1 MKLASFDIFDTT
13 LIRKCGRPENIFYLL
28 ATHLYPH
35 SHEKR
40 DKFFCWRRKAEQLIA
55 PHIKKRE
62 ITILDIY
69 SGEALNDFKEYT
81 TKELIEAEKTVESE
95 NLTAN
100 PEIKTKI
107 EECRKKGYTIC
118 FISDMY
124 LDSKFLT
131 QILRREGCLTG
142 EEKVYVSCEEGV
154 RKSTGALYDKICREF
169 APALWEHYG
178 DHPISDV
185 KRAKEKGI
193 NAHIVNTA
201 YTDAEKLLAT
211 NGQGQ
216 FAKELSCLAGLQRT
230 TRIKQGDNPYT
241 RLAADY
247 VAAAYIPYVNFV
259 LRKAEEEKIKTLYF
273 LSRDSY
279 ILQKIA
285 ETQKEKYHNIEF
297 KYLFVSRK
305 ALLLPYLKDTT
316 AEKYLAIQDKNTIIG
331 KSVEEL
337 LATFE
342 TNTTTLQKEYDISF
356 KFKRISNQ
364 EEEKEFLTNIF
375 GDNSPFRAHLEEL
388 CDKKRKI
395 FNAYLTQEGA
405 INGEKTAMVDVGWLG
420 TTRLMINSILRE
432 EENPDTLFFYYGVR
446 GDVLGKQH
454 GNFITYFTPNEL
466 STELTSIV
474 ENYFSA
480 SPYPS
485 TIGYNKKEGNK
496 IVPQFKQGE
505 DFAHNNITT
514 ANTSVTAY
522 IAKEVEKI
530 EFFNEEVQRVWSKSS
545 AKELLTL
552 KNKDIDLTPLCEA
565 EIFDGKCFVR
575 RLSQKELI
583 RIMLTGGRVTAFDK
597 ASVRLTVGYRFF
609 PLIWKICCASG
620 NVRRFLYLNF
630 IQKAKK

>member
-28 ATHLYPH
+28 AGRLYPCDQ
-35 SHEKR
+35 EKR

-62 ITILDIY
+62 ITIQDIY
-69 SGEALNDFKEYT
+69 SGEALNTFCEYT
-81 TKELIEAEKTVESE
+81 SAELIAAEKAVESE

-100 PEIKTKI
+100 PEIKTII
-107 EECRKKGYTIC
+107 EGYRERGYTIC

-124 LDSKFLT
+124 LDSTFLASV
-131 QILRREGCLTG
+131 LKKEGCIK
-142 EEKVYVSCEEGV
+142 ESERVYVSCEEEA
-154 RKSTGALYDKICREF
+154 RKSSGALYDKVRSYL
-169 APALWEHYG
+169 APTKWEHYG
-178 DHPISDV
+178 DHPVSDI
-185 KRAKEKGI
+185 KRAEEKGI
-193 NAHIVNTA
+193 NAHIVSTA
-201 YTDAEKLLAT
+201 YTEAEKRLAI
-211 NGQGQ
+211 NGQQQ

-230 TRIKQGDNPYT
+230 ARIKLGDNPYT

-259 LRKAEEEKIKTLYF
+259 LQKAQEQEIKTLYF

-285 ETQKEKYHNIEF
+285 ETQKEKFPNIEF

-305 ALLLPYLKDTT
+305 ALLLPYLKDAT

-342 TNTTTLQKEYDISF
+342 TNTTTLKEEYGISF
-356 KFKRISNQ
+356 RFKRISNQ
-364 EEEKEFLTNIF
+364 EEQKDFLSNIF
-375 GDNSPFRAHLEEL
+375 GNKSPFRPQLQKL
-388 CDKKRKI
+388 CSKKREI
-395 FNAYLTQEGA
+395 FNAYLAQEGA
-405 INGEKTAMVDVGWLG
+405 IGGKKTAMVDVGWLG
-420 TTRLMINSILRE
+420 TTRLMINSILHE
-432 EENPDTLFFYYGVR
+432 EGEPDTLFFYYGVR
-446 GDVLGKQH
+446 GDVLGDEY
-454 GNFITYFTPNEL
+454 GMFITYFSPNEL

-485 TIGYNKKEGNK
+485 TIGYKEDGNK
-496 IVPQFKQGE
+496 IVPQFKAGE
-505 DFAHNNITT
+505 EFAHNNITT
-514 ANTSVTAY
+514 ANASVSAH

-530 EFFNEEVQRVWSKSS
+530 EFFNEKVQRVWSKSS

-575 RLSQKELI
+575 RLSQKELFKI
-583 RIMLTGGRVTAFDK
+583 ILTGGRVTSFDK
-597 ASVRLTVGYRFF
+597 ASVRLTVGYSFF

-620 NVRRFLYLNF
+620 NLRRFLYLNF
-630 IQKAKK
+630 IQKTNR

>member
-13 LIRKCGRPENIFYLL
+13 LIRKCGQPQNIFYLL
-28 ATHLYPH
+28 ATRLYPH

-40 DKFFCWRRKAEQLIA
+40 DKFFEWRKSAELLIA
-55 PHIKKRE
+55 PEIRKRE
-62 ITILDIY
+62 ITIQDIY
-69 SGEALNDFKEYT
+69 TGEGLNDFKEYT

-107 EECRKKGYTIC
+107 EEYREKGYTIC

-142 EEKVYVSCEEGV
+142 EEKVYVSCEEEA
-154 RKSTGALYDKICREF
+154 RKSSGALYDKVRNYLT
-169 APALWEHYG
+169 PAEWEHYG
-178 DHPISDV
+178 DHPVSDI
-185 KRAKEKGI
+185 KRAEEKRI
-193 NAHIVNTA
+193 KAHIVSTA
-201 YTDAEKLLAT
+201 YTEAEKLLAI
-211 NGQGQ
+211 NSQQ
-216 FAKELSCLAGLQRT
+216 QYAKELSCLAGLQRSA
-230 TRIKQGDNPYT
+230 RIKLGDNPYT

-259 LRKAEEEKIKTLYF
+259 LQKAQKQDIKALYF

-285 ETQKEKYHNIEF
+285 EAQKEKYPNIEF

-305 ALLLPYLKDTT
+305 ALLLPYLKDAA

-342 TNTTTLQKEYDISF
+342 TSTTTLKEEYGISF
-356 KFKRISNQ
+356 RFKRISNQ

-395 FNAYLTQEGA
+395 FNAYLIQEGA

-432 EENPDTLFFYYGVR
+432 EGTPDTLFFYYGVR

-454 GNFITYFTPNEL
+454 GNFISYFTPNEL

-480 SPYPS
+480 SPFPS
-485 TIGYNKKEGNK
+485 TIGYKKEGNK

-505 DFAHNNITT
+505 EFAHNNITT
-514 ANTSVTAY
+514 ANTSVTAH
-522 IAKEVEKI
+522 ISKEVEKI

-609 PLIWKICCASG
+609 PLIWRICCASG
-620 NVRRFLYLNF
+620 NLRRFLYLNF
-630 IQKAKK
+630 IQKAKR